1 MLSTRRT
8 GPIAAAMAAFAV
20 ASAGCTDS
28 TADSPIT
35 VGPAAT
41 IVAAG
46 GSQPTV
52 AVDPI
57 TGRGLV
63 AWVGSDTGIYNV
75 YLSAAEKGSSEFS
88 APRRV
93 NDIAGDAAPHEQA
106 PAQVA
111 VGANGE
117 VYVLWQ
123 NNTIIEGRR
132 FPASDLRLAVSAD
145 RGETFAPA
153 ITVNDDAGDVPS
165 SHTFHDITVGPNGT
179 VFVSWIDSREQDRAS
194 SEHAGHTDAEM
205 MMAGP
210 EIRVAVSV
218 DNGRSFGA
226 SVVVDSNSCP
236 CCRTSIVTGPDG
248 TVHIAWRKHFAGEI
262 RDIVVASAAPGTLDF
277 GEPVR
282 VHADDW
288 EFPGCPHAGPSLA
301 TDEDGRLHVGWYTGK
316 EDRQGLWYAVSADGG
331 RSFGSPTPLVTGEWV
346 PPSQVSLTRVESS
359 ILATWEDRTG
369 AAGTVVLGEA
379 RTERGGASVAAAVPG
394 RGPALDSGD
403 DAALLVW
410 LEGESIHGRWADY
423 AARTTP

>member
-8 GPIAAAMAAFAV
+8 GPITAAAAALAV
-20 ASAGCTDS
+20 VSAGCADS
-28 TADSPIT
+28 TPDSFVT

-46 GSQPTV
+46 GSHPTV
-52 AVDPI
+52 AVDPA
-57 TGRGLV
+57 TGRGFV
-63 AWVGSDTGIYNV
+63 AWVGSDMDLYNV
-75 YLSAAEKGSSEFS
+75 YLAAADEGSNQFR

-111 VGANGE
+111 VGANGA

-123 NNTIIEGRR
+123 NNTVIEGRR
-132 FPASDLRLAVSAD
+132 FPASDLRLAVSTD
-145 RGETFAPA
+145 QGETFAPA

-165 SHTFHDITVGPNGT
+165 SHTFHDITVGADGT
-179 VFVSWIDSREQDRAS
+179 VFVSWIDSREQDRATTQ
-194 SEHAGHTDAEM
+194 HAGHSDAEM

-210 EIRVAVSV
+210 EIRVASSI

-226 SVVVDSNSCP
+226 SAVIDTNSCP

-248 TVHIAWRKHFAGEI
+248 TVYVAWRKHFPGEI
-262 RDIVVASAAPGTLDF
+262 RDIVVASAAPGTLEF

-301 TDEDGRLHVGWYTGK
+301 TDGDGRLHVGWYTGK
-316 EDRQGLWYAVSADGG
+316 EDRQGLWYTVSEDGG
-331 RSFGSPTPLVTGEWV
+331 RSFGAPTALVTGEWV
-346 PPSQVSLTRVESS
+346 PPSQVSLTQVGSS
-359 ILATWEDRTG
+359 IIATWEDRTG
-369 AAGTVVLGEA
+369 EAGTVVLGES
-379 RTERGGASVAAAVPG
+379 RSDRGSASVAASVPG
-394 RGPALDSGD
+394 RGPALDGGEN
-403 DAALLVW
+403 AALLVW
-410 LEGESIHGRWADY
+410 LDGESIHGQRA
-423 AARTTP
+423 TPAS